1 MTADFSRTLT
11 DGSAAFASFLE
22 AIEAYLE
29 SQGIPQGATAR
40 LMVAFDDVISN
51 ILRHAGGEGGK
62 PRVDVR
68 ICINTGSVDVE
79 ICDNAIAFN
88 PLELEAPD
96 TGLSIDQRAVG
107 GLGIHLV
114 RQLMDDLKY
123 ERTNGNNLLK
133 LSLNLP

>member
-11 DGSAAFASFLE
+11 DGSAAFAPFLE
-22 AIEAYLE
+22 AIEVYLE

-40 LMVAFDDVISN
+40 LMVVFDDVISN
-51 ILRHAGGEGGK
+51 ILSHGGGEGGK

-68 ICINTGSVDVE
+68 IRINTGSVDVE
-79 ICDNAIAFN
+79 ICDNAIGFN

-114 RQLMDDLKY
+114 RELMDDLKY
-123 ERTNGNNLLK
+123 ERTNGNNILQLR
-133 LSLNLP
+133 LNLP